1 MRMGLRSRRRR
12 NRKKELFKR
21 SLLIALI
28 FVAVLFLIVFIV
40 KSRGEDEPESE
51 EVLQENVQSELQD
64 NDPEVLQKEELGNE
78 VPELTLEQVKEM
90 SAGSTLDEELL
101 SEELI
106 EQLFY
111 QSEITEEVKQ
121 RIWNVSYKE
130 NAQISLDNL
139 RYLRVLHRG
148 FDEKT
153 HIGEMIVNKI
163 IAEDVVEIMRELY
176 ANDYLIEKMLLID
189 EYNAD
194 DEASMQDNNS
204 SAFNYR
210 MIANTNTLSR
220 HGMGMAVDIN
230 PRYNPYV
237 VTNANGSVY
246 ISPENGLAYAD
257 RSKDFVGK
265 IEAGDLCVKLFAEH
279 GFSWGGYW
287 SDPKDYQHFER

>member
-1 MRMGLRSRRRR
+1 MGVRSRRKR
-12 NRKKELFKR
+12 NRRKQLIKRIILFVLILILAIVLLVIVSKKDK
-21 SLLIALI
+21 
-28 FVAVLFLIVFIV
+28 
-40 KSRGEDEPESE
+40 KDEPENE
-51 EVLQENVQSELQD
+51 NVLQENVQSDVQE
-64 NDPEVLQKEELGNE
+64 EVI
-78 VPELTLEQVKEM
+78 PSLTLEEVQAM
-90 SAGSTLDEELL
+90 SAGEILEEELL
-101 SEELI
+101 TAELT

-111 QSEITEEVKQ
+111 QTEITEEVKQ

-139 RYLRVLHRG
+139 RYIRVLHRG

-163 IAEDVVEIMRELY
+163 IAEDVLEIMRELY

-189 EYNAD
+189 EYGAD

-210 MIANTNTLSR
+210 MVANTNTLSR

-230 PRYNPYV
+230 PKYNPYV
-237 VTNANGSVY
+237 VKQSNGQVW
-246 ISPENGLAYAD
+246 ISPENGKEYAD
-257 RSKDFVGK
+257 RTQDFLGK
-265 IEAGDLCVKLFAEH
+265 IAANDLCVKLFAEH

-287 SDPKDYQHFER
+287 SEPKDYQHFER